1 MSVGAWVQL
10 PAAMGKHGKTFGVRS
25 GGFLMIKYWFALGGS
40 SESDLACS
48 CHIGRSLLLYDKY
61 VCCSGDGEP
70 RDPFITFL
78 DAAAVLIAI
87 LLLVDGPWMVA
98 QFSVLVCSCCPGAN
112 ILLGR
117 QKGQDL
123 LSNAA
128 RSLCH

>member
-1 MSVGAWVQL
+1 MAKPLASDLVAFSRLHIG
-10 PAAMGKHGKTFGVRS
+10 
-25 GGFLMIKYWFALGGS
+25 FALDGS

-48 CHIGRSLLLYDKY
+48 CHIGPSLLLYDKY

-98 QFSVLVCSCCPGAN
+98 QFFVLVCSCCPGAN